1 MKYLTLITLFFSVML
16 MAQVEED
23 SELFLQMKQ
32 LDSVVFEVGFNQ
44 CNLSPTEALLT
55 DDFEFYH
62 DIGGI
67 QNKAEFIA
75 AMKKNI
81 CGNPKTNLTRKL
93 IKGSM
98 EVFPLSANN
107 ELYGAIQRGEHEF
120 YRQADGQENKK
131 TGYAKFTSYWE
142 LQNNEWKLKRT
153 FSFDHRAAH

>member
-1 MKYLTLITLFFSVML
+1 ML

-67 QNKAEFIA
+67 QNKVEFIA

-81 CGNPKTNLTRKL
+81 CGNSTTNLTRKL

-120 YRQADGQENKK
+120 YRQPDGQENKK

-142 LQNNEWKLKRT
+142 LQNNEWKLKRA
-153 FSFDHRAAH
+153 FSFDHRAAN